1 MADKIIKTSKG
12 EHDFAKLP
20 CYQYCKLDKR
30 FCPLK
35 NMLLGDGSKKAF
47 SATFKRWTDVENDT
61 SLSIDFAEATSVDT
75 TSPDSGRLAWE
86 LQHTLYSCWADG
98 SGFEYDTP
106 PENTVG
112 PSGSMSHL
120 YDIRN
125 YAIQHKPME
134 MSEWNAWLDKF
145 QCDYR
150 FGQISDLNATGNL
163 FPNVDDPWMF
173 TEYVF
178 KGVDSALQNPN
189 KTQKIIQ
196 PPLYNDRLELINADN
211 MVDDNAEASFSEGVL
226 YKEKYNHHHMAV
238 KEETTDPSRI
248 KSFRRVCNWDEFNRN
263 EDRRSFSEFGMAD
276 DGVKLYRVDINVE
289 SVKWGEHGNIPP
301 HTLNM
306 TAPKNWFEGN
316 RVARIIERKVQHIG
330 MPAYASSYGVLYW
343 VANNAWVDPIDNYT
357 FSFLGYKEGFG
368 YTYFQDG
375 GSYGVF
381 QEVPK
386 ELRANDGMLQRGVEL
401 NKKELLTGQYV
412 HSGCANLKSEQG
424 CLYCS
429 VLRSLDDS
437 DALFDEVKSHFSLTG
452 ADGVATCLTKG
463 GNTSCPRNIPSP
475 DYPILATFIAQNYNK
490 SAFLNANEIATRPS
504 EIGASISTWYTT
516 EFETVYEDENPVEVY
531 QPANNANGFSKGAY
545 VIRGTGKQALNTKD
559 NSGTLDGGD
568 TFAFGDMDQVSFH
581 RWFNNVMHCQSC
593 EYCNDTVG
601 PFHATG
607 FVAGDKAEGGAEK
620 CPYYR
625 SGCPHSSLPKRAVE
639 FQETMLIASKS
650 LYSPCVEFAE
660 SSEIDRLQLTYEFLT
675 GVQPYF
681 FDSDGVEYDVAYGT
695 GDNLRT
701 YRFRIYTV
709 YSEEKP
715 GAELG
720 GISDNGQQT
729 IILSETLKEY
739 VAGKNPLL
747 DIPDT
752 KLLYKIAKIKTAEKF
767 VTSLP
772 DDETGTTELVSISSE
787 QLDSFYAWYV
797 ALSDDA
803 SYEEKWLVRLELD
816 FPIASYNSVII
827 DNEEKFIG
835 GFHPQYKDY
844 TRRGQEFMQEIAST
858 DYRDAMG
865 DIVSVGTEIPDG
877 ENTPNPDS
885 VNPDNDGIA
894 QPSNYKGYWVDA
906 DGDYIVDETDLGLDQ
921 KLLSDDSR
929 EETSGSSGLTISFRK
944 STSTIDGST
953 GKKLSAKTVNCAV
966 QTNDSASWIT
976 TLRDGG
982 RPLFR
987 DENNNEYQAK
997 PFVSSLYALP
1007 TNRMAMHCPNCD
1019 YYLVYK
1025 YHDMVCPW
1033 CGEQLQFITGEYG
1046 NIGEGTDS
1054 AWPSDNSTAIK
1065 KTFKIKSIGA
1075 VQVWGPPGMSVS
1087 TDAYFWK
1094 NPTVVTNSLKTQI
1107 RHRIG
1112 LFSGAEFGF
1121 TVSDD
1126 TKGVFL
1132 LGYPEQVGYYKPM
1145 PAIVPSESTDYK
1157 DDSQEYVAPEDSEEF
1172 WFGQISFT
1180 GVTKKQRDRYASYN
1194 DIIPNNTIPSFA
1206 TGNTLFENII
1216 NPYGSSVNIGLK
1228 MITAKE
1234 IKMIRNYLQPV
1245 MGYVSYY
1252 PTQNDYS
1259 RLRAG
1264 YDDRENPVYP
1274 RFYTKGRSMVETQV
1288 YAVNESGNDSWVQF
1302 WSGDKDWGTVREY
1315 YPGGHTWWWLN
1326 KYIGGK
1332 YSDLTGGYYH
1342 FDGDNGRS
1350 GGHWLHSKAITF
1362 LHGIMPLDKEVLK
1375 AYMVIQPMG
1384 EPYKEPIGRGWNG
1397 VVHYEHYH
1405 AMTEEHYA
1413 DGAERHLHGQA
1424 GTSGMYDEN
1433 GEYYTDGLP
1442 TYYGGDIRYMDDSAY
1457 YGWANQSNKK
1467 NIREHWPIIRT
1478 NFPNAVTNIS
1488 SVYDSEFYSQV
1499 GEGTKINNGLIYGN
1513 IVPSEKLSVKFN
1525 YLSLVPD
1532 DDHPGY
1538 FNLVQ
1543 NYSTG
1548 EIWQTKTAEEMRN
1561 EVGKNLVNL
1570 TFTVTDGNTQ
1580 DDVSYGFQQWS
1591 EKFLGETRPEY
1602 TQNIPGYFNLADYD
1616 NSGRAS
1622 SNFKIGEY
1630 SSEYLGGAVIVQGGG
1645 IKYRADDPASNYSG
1659 STVEIEA
1666 GTVARAIDMTS
1677 LVKKHYNDR
1686 IDRRF
1691 YCQAG
1696 MSWTQLINRDY
1707 ELPEWAGSGSRD
1719 DLLWWNGQNRY
1730 NDDKTKGYLLTDGSR
1745 YPKVD
1750 GVTVPSSDTKG
1761 DEYELSPSSFEVYFD
1776 CLTPLI
1782 AIGFYSM
1789 IIKKSGPLGVEET
1802 TYSEDVSE
1810 TECRNID
1817 EVVSLV
1823 SDIFKTSDGFVVT
1836 AVGQTRYKITNETDG
1851 LLLVSLGL
1859 AESSGLSSL
1868 GLQTQ
1873 AYVCKQNRVVS
1884 TTLFSDG
1891 YHPSELY
1898 TGGEW
1903 RYEAFVNE
1911 NHSFVM
1917 DLARAPLLESWQD
1930 YRYQSSS
1937 VDFSNCYCPSVGC
1950 VCHGMKVGIWA
1961 LRYGKTMTAGVSNCP
1976 ACNSSLYNSDGTLP
1990 AGAVG
1995 TPSDGIMTY
2004 KYKSNFANDA
2014 YVLFL
2019 RVKAKYAGCSY
2030 RVSIRSSSSE
2040 YWFTIFSQ
2048 EYFQDSLGN
2057 DRYYVHSI
2065 GADSVMYTDVSN
2077 VPEEINIPNQRLAR
2091 YIKVDMDGSKSSR
2104 TFGYTV
2110 RSKTIDSMGLVV
2122 SGDFHNVGLMEIS
2135 GLAVDGC
2142 KVLVGSTP
2150 TLANGVNTDVFG
2162 QIIPKPLIKSFLI
2175 SSSMDSMTVY
2185 FNTKLAN
2192 SAGDEISFVS
2202 NNYLGGLSLFE
2213 VYGTHYIA
2221 GELTKTGDFSTQ
2233 RVDIGTLSS
2242 GVVLNDFPTQ
2252 IADVQAG
2259 DNDGGSFILKSCSSK
2274 DDLLWTT
2281 EEVSVVTKDLI
2292 GAITTVKFDKIVIGN
2307 YYFSS
2312 ENNRIYLPEKNQSG
2326 KSFVLFEKSLETTLF
2341 ERSYLP
2347 THLFIRYWSGSGM
2360 SVTLPAQAEGQG
2372 PSYQLEKESITVI
2385 EDVSVL
2391 PSNGMTTAFR
2401 DFSGNLNSYPIPW
2414 YCFNHEPCTLTA
2426 GTQELT
2432 GGVFKPPSFPTTI
2445 LDNDDNDNK
2454 FLDLYGENCSRIA
2467 GRCGTVVTFYGAA
2480 NQIVSGRI
2488 AVKALAKTTRTVFTG
2503 TETVATSELTGGF
2516 NDGKFITKVTVDE
2529 CEGRQSLCFSTPKL
2543 IVYLREKN

>member
-1 MADKIIKTSKG
+1 MALNKIKTSKG
-12 EHDFAKLP
+12 EHSFAKLP
-20 CYQYCKLDKR
+20 CYKYCKLDKR

-35 NMLLGDGSKKAF
+35 NMFLGDGSIKAF
-47 SATFKRWTDVENDT
+47 SAKFKRWTDVENGT
-61 SLSIDFAEATSVDT
+61 ELSVDFSKATSVDT
-75 TSPDSGRLAWE
+75 TSPSAYRLSWE
-86 LQHTLYSCWADG
+86 FSHTPYSCWCDG

-106 PENTVG
+106 PENVVG
-112 PSGSMSHL
+112 PDGSMNRL

-125 YAIQHKPME
+125 YAIKHKAME
-134 MSEWNAWLDKF
+134 MSDWNAWLDKF
-145 QCDYR
+145 QTDYR

-178 KGVDSALQNPN
+178 KGVDANLQNP
-189 KTQKIIQ
+189 QKNQIIIQ
-196 PPLYNDRLELINADN
+196 PPLYDNELKLINADKT
-211 MVDDNAEASFSEGVL
+211 VADNAEAALGNDGL
-226 YKEKYNHHHMAV
+226 YKEKYDHHYMAV
-238 KEETTDPSRI
+238 KLETTSRSRI
-248 KSFRRVCNWDEFNRN
+248 KSFRKVCNWDEFNRK
-263 EDRRSFSEFGMAD
+263 EDRRSLSNFGMAD
-276 DGVKLYRVDINVE
+276 DGAKLYRANINVE
-289 SVKWGEHGNIPP
+289 SVKWGEHGNVPP
-301 HTLNM
+301 HTINM
-306 TAPKNWFEGN
+306 SAPKNWFDGN
-316 RVARIIERKVQHIG
+316 RVARIVERKIQHIG
-330 MPAYASSYGVLYW
+330 MPVYASSYGVLYW
-343 VANNAWVDPIDNYT
+343 VANNAWVDSIENYT
-357 FSFLGYKEGFG
+357 FTFLGDKEGFG
-368 YTYFQDG
+368 YTYHQDG

-386 ELRANDGMLQRGVEL
+386 ELRANNGMLQRGIEL
-401 NKKELLTGQYV
+401 NKKEMLTGQYV
-412 HSGCANLKSEQG
+412 HGGCANLKSEQG

-437 DALFDEVKSHFSLTG
+437 DALFGEVKSHFSLTG
-452 ADGVATCLTKG
+452 DEGVATCLTRG
-463 GNTSCPRNIPSP
+463 GNTSCPQNIPSP
-475 DYPILATFIAQNYNK
+475 DYPILATFIAQNYNR

-568 TFAFGDMDQVSFH
+568 TFAFGDMDQTSFH

-593 EYCNDTVG
+593 EYCNEIVG
-601 PFHATG
+601 PSHSGG
-607 FVAGDKAEGGAEK
+607 FVAGNKAEGGSEK

-625 SGCPHSSLPKRAVE
+625 PECPLGALPKRALE
-639 FQETMLIASKS
+639 FQETMVVATRS
-650 LYSPCVEFAE
+650 LYGPCIEYADA
-660 SSEIDRLQLTYEFLT
+660 SSEERLQINYEFLT
-675 GVQPYF
+675 GVRPYYF
-681 FDSDGVEYDVAYGT
+681 SYDDIEYSSVYGT
-695 GDNLRT
+695 GNTLRT
-701 YRFRIYTV
+701 YSFRV
-709 YSEEKP
+709 YSVYCVNEP
-715 GAELG
+715 GPELG
-720 GISDNGQQT
+720 GIDYDGQYT
-729 IILSETLKEY
+729 ITFPVALKEY
-739 VAGKNPLL
+739 ALVKNPNL

-752 KLLYKIAKIKTAEKF
+752 KLLYRIAKIKTKKIF

-772 DDETGTTELVSISSE
+772 NDEGETELVPISNE
-787 QLDSFYAWYV
+787 LFDSFYAWYR

-803 SYEEKWLVRLELD
+803 AYEEKWLVRLEPD
-816 FPIASYNSVII
+816 FPLSRYNTVII

-844 TRRGQEFMQEIAST
+844 TKRGQEFMQEIAST

-885 VNPDNDGIA
+885 INPDHDGIA

-906 DGDYIVDETDLGLDQ
+906 DGDYIIDEIDLGLDQ
-921 KLLSDDSR
+921 KLLTDDSR
-929 EETSGSSGLTISFRK
+929 EDTSGSSGVTISFRK

-953 GKKLSAKTVNCAV
+953 GKKISAKTVNCAV

-1007 TNRMAMHCPNCD
+1007 TNRMAMHCPNCN

-1033 CGEQLQFITGEYG
+1033 CGEPLQFVPGEYG
-1046 NIGEGTDS
+1046 GIGEDTENS
-1054 AWPSDNSTAIK
+1054 WPSDNATAIK

-1112 LFSGAEFGF
+1112 LFSGAGFGF

-1132 LGYPEQVGYYKPM
+1132 LGYPEQVGYLNPM
-1145 PAIVPSESTDYK
+1145 PAIIPSVSTDYTV
-1157 DDSQEYVAPEDSEEF
+1157 DSKSYVAPEDSDEF
-1172 WFGQISFT
+1172 WYGQISFE

-1194 DIIPNNTIPSFA
+1194 DIMPNNTFPSFA
-1206 TGNTLFENII
+1206 AGNTLFENIV

-1234 IKMIRNYLQPV
+1234 IKMLRNYLQPI

-1252 PTQNDYS
+1252 PAQDDYN

-1264 YDDRENPVYP
+1264 YDDRENAVYP
-1274 RFYTKGRSMVETQV
+1274 RYYTKGRSMIDTQI

-1350 GGHWLHSKAITF
+1350 GGQWLHSKAITF

-1375 AYMVIQPMG
+1375 AYMVVQPMG

-1405 AMTEEHYA
+1405 AMTEKHYD

-1442 TYYGGDIRYMDDSAY
+1442 TYYGGNIRYMDDSAY

-1499 GEGTKINNGLIYGN
+1499 GDGTKNNSGLIYGN
-1513 IVPSEKLSVKFN
+1513 IAPSEKLSVKFN

-1532 DDHPGY
+1532 DNHPGY
-1538 FNLVQ
+1538 YDLVQ
-1543 NYSTG
+1543 NYSKE
-1548 EIWQTKTAEEMRN
+1548 EIWQTKTADEMRS
-1561 EVGKNLVNL
+1561 EVNKNLVDL
-1570 TFTVTDGNTQ
+1570 TFTVTDGDANNEI
-1580 DDVSYGFQQWS
+1580 SYDFQQWS
-1591 EKFLGETRPEY
+1591 EEFLGEIKPQY
-1602 TQNIPGYFNLADYD
+1602 TQNIPGYFNVSDFD

-1622 SNFKIGEY
+1622 ANFKIGEY
-1630 SSEYLGGAVIVQGGG
+1630 ASEYLGGAIVVQGGG
-1645 IKYRADDPASNYSG
+1645 IKYKAEGISNSYAG
-1659 STVEIEA
+1659 STNELEA
-1666 GTVARAIDMTS
+1666 GTVARAIDITS
-1677 LVKKHYNDR
+1677 LVKLHYNDR

-1696 MSWTQLINRDY
+1696 MSWTQLLERDY
-1707 ELPEWAGSGSRD
+1707 SAPVWNGSGTGE
-1719 DLLWWNGQNRY
+1719 DLSWWNGQNRY
-1730 NDDKTKGYLLTDGSR
+1730 GESKTRGYLLTER
-1745 YPKVD
+1745 RLYPKVD
-1750 GVTVPSSDTKG
+1750 GIIVPTSDTKG
-1761 DEYELSPSSFEVYFD
+1761 DKYELAPSSMEAYFD
-1776 CLTPLI
+1776 CLTPLVASGGYAMTI
-1782 AIGFYSM
+1782 KVNGSDTKYSET
-1789 IIKKSGPLGVEET
+1789 IEET
-1802 TYSEDVSE
+1802 TCLDI
-1810 TECRNID
+1810 N

-1823 SDIFKTSDGFVVT
+1823 GNIFKSEDGFTIT
-1836 AVGQTRYKITNETDG
+1836 AVSATRYKIENKTDG
-1851 LLLVSLGL
+1851 LSMVAIGL
-1859 AESSGLSSL
+1859 NEVSGLSPL
-1868 GLQTQ
+1868 GLQTK
-1873 AYVCKQNRVVS
+1873 AYLCKQNRVVS
-1884 TTLFSDG
+1884 ATLFDDS

-1898 TGGEW
+1898 NSGEW
-1903 RYEAFVNE
+1903 RFESYINE
-1911 NHSFVM
+1911 SHNFVM

-1937 VDFSNCYCPSVGC
+1937 VDFSNCYCQSVGC
-1950 VCHGMKVGIWA
+1950 VCRTMKVGVWA
-1961 LRYGKTMTAGVSNCP
+1961 LRYGKTMGVGVTNCP
-1976 ACNSSLYNSDGTLP
+1976 ACNSSLYKADGSLP

-2004 KYKSNFANDA
+2004 RYKNNFANDA
-2014 YVLFL
+2014 YILFL
-2019 RVKAKYAGCSY
+2019 RVRAKYEKCSY
-2030 RVSIRSSSSE
+2030 RVSIRSAKSD
-2040 YWFTIFSQ
+2040 YWFTVFSQ
-2048 EYFQDSLGN
+2048 EYIKDTEGNDKYYVSIVGQDSAV
-2057 DRYYVHSI
+2057 Y
-2065 GADSVMYTDVSN
+2065 DSFSN
-2077 VPEEINIPNQRLAR
+2077 VPENIDIPNQRLAR
-2091 YIKVDMDGSKSSR
+2091 YVRVDMDGMK
-2104 TFGYTV
+2104 TDHLFNYTV
-2110 RSKTIDSMGLVV
+2110 SSLVADSMGVV
-2122 SGDFHNVGLMEIS
+2122 VLGDFSNTGVMEIS
-2135 GLAVDGC
+2135 GREVNGC
-2142 KVLVGSTP
+2142 KVMVGSTP
-2150 TLANGVNTDVFG
+2150 TLANGENIDTFG
-2162 QIIPKPLIKSFLI
+2162 QIIPKPRIKSFLI
-2175 SSSMDSMTVY
+2175 SSSGTSMTIY

-2192 SAGDEISFVS
+2192 SAGDEISFTATS
-2202 NNYLGGLSLFE
+2202 YLGGLSLFE
-2213 VYGTHYIA
+2213 VYGTHYIE
-2221 GELTKTGDFSTQ
+2221 GELTKTEDYSVQ
-2233 RVDIGTLSS
+2233 RVEIGTLSA
-2242 GVVLNDFPTQ
+2242 GVILKDFPTQ
-2252 IADVQAG
+2252 IADVQVG
-2259 DNDGGSFILKSCSSK
+2259 DQNGGSLILTQCASK
-2274 DDLLWTT
+2274 DDLKWTT
-2281 EEVSVVTKDLI
+2281 TEVVVDTKDLM
-2292 GAITTVKFDKIVIGN
+2292 GTSTTAKFDKITGGN

-2312 ENNRIYLPEKNQSG
+2312 DNNRIYLPVKNTAG
-2326 KSFVLFEKSLETTLF
+2326 KVFSLFEKELELTLF
-2341 ERSYLP
+2341 ERSYVP
-2347 THLFIRYWSGSGM
+2347 THLFIRYWSGAGM
-2360 SVTLPAQAEGQG
+2360 SITLRAQAEGQG

-2385 EDVSVL
+2385 EDMSAL
-2391 PSNGMTTAFR
+2391 PSNGFSTAFR
-2401 DFSGNLNSYPIPW
+2401 DFSGSIQSYPIPW
-2414 YCFNHEPCTLTA
+2414 YCFNHEPCILSADTA
-2426 GTQELT
+2426 TIIDGK
-2432 GGVFKPPSFPTTI
+2432 FKVPNFPTTI
-2445 LDNDDNDNK
+2445 LDNDDNDNT

-2467 GRCGTVVTFYGAA
+2467 GRCVTMVTFYGAA

-2488 AVKALAKTTRTVFTG
+2488 AVKALAKTTRSVFTG
-2503 TETVATSELTGGF
+2503 TETVVTSELTGGIK
-2516 NDGKFITKVTVDE
+2516 NGKFVTKVIVKE
-2529 CEGRQSLCFSTPKL
+2529 CEGRKSLCFSAPQL